1 MIATQALL
9 IAASFAASV
18 MAQGPPCST
27 GASVL
32 TFRQCARDALITP
45 NNVGGAN
52 DATEACASLRNDQ
65 PAYYSCLCSRSK
77 ATLNW

>member
-9 IAASFAASV
+9 IAASFASSAL
-18 MAQGPPCST
+18 AQGPPCST
-27 GASVL
+27 GPSVL

-45 NNVGGAN
+45 SNIAGAN

-65 PAYYSCLCSRSK
+65 SAYYNCLCTRSRS
-77 ATLNW
+77 TLTW